1 MSHTPGPWTIISHD
15 MGDED
20 IMFLPTGIRG
30 SDGKTIISFDGG
42 LCPEDFEG
50 DVAAIRA
57 NAALVASAPEM
68 LELLLEL
75 RECAE
80 YWSEYDV
87 PLGVVKRLD
96 ETIRKAR
103 GEE

>member
-30 SDGKTIISFDGG
+30 SDRKTIISFDGG

-50 DVAAIRA
+50 DVAVIRA
-57 NAALVASAPEM
+57 NASLIAAAPDMLAM
-68 LELLLEL
+68 LEEI
-75 RECAE
+75 REWA
-80 YWSEYDV
+80 YRWSEIRTV
-87 PLGVVKRLD
+87 EQLD
-96 ETIRKAR
+96 KVIRKAR
-103 GEE
+103 GEK